1 MMRCPVCGIRLV
13 EPARSCRVHGTANA
27 PAEPG
32 AEQGGWLVEGELKSA
47 LAERG
52 LRLVGP
58 LGEGGFGGV
67 FAVERI
73 TDRRLLA
80 LKVTRDTTLAARV
93 ELGQEGLLQ
102 ARAGGEVAPALRG
115 EGELALPSTGVHG
128 YLLMDHVAA
137 SSLADRFA
145 QGAPLSLTEFALLA
159 RPLLGALGALHAR
172 GVVHRDL
179 KPENIFLHEA
189 GHITLI
195 DFGLARAAG
204 APSSE
209 GGPRRDVGT
218 AEYMS
223 PEQCVGDDAGDVR
236 SDVYSVG
243 ILLYEAL
250 AGAPPFWGVS
260 GTVREQ
266 QQSRRPAPLTR
277 RGLPAGVDD
286 AIRAALAKRADERTP
301 TAEALW
307 SALHAAL
314 VSGVA
319 PGASGT
325 VGGRVSIPA
334 GAAVRPAP
342 EAAPRREA
350 TREKRRMGLLFC
362 ATTAPVVELQSV
374 LAQYGGKLVQHG
386 AGALVAAFGHEA
398 TDHPVQLAYNAALSL
413 RARRL
418 TERCLV
424 DLGEVSVQRRRDGDT
439 RFFGGILTDKS
450 RIPGPS
456 TPPGVLFTEAAADTL
471 PDVRFAPAPGLA
483 DRLTVARREA
493 EDETTTFGLERPTFV
508 GRDEELRKLAALWS
522 EAAAARKPAL
532 ATVISESGY
541 GKSHLS
547 RELALIILRTPGDP
561 QVVRA
566 SVREGVAGDTSQAY
580 GQVLRRVLGVADDA
594 PPASLRTVL
603 EERAPVSERERGLPA
618 ALFMLGLLAGDDPE
632 IARLAAAPSALRFAA
647 ARLLGTILREAA
659 RERPLMLVVDDAH
672 LADEATLDA
681 LEYGTLGEG
690 AVPLFVC
697 VCVRPSFTSARPV
710 WSVRAGAST
719 TLTLDALEP
728 SAATELAR
736 RLLYPVEYVPAQA
749 LQRLVERTQGVPRLM
764 VELVRGLKR
773 DGIVRRVERGSAY
786 VLATDELDRLPDL
799 PIVQWNAQR
808 EVEALPPE
816 LQAHAKL
823 CALLGNAFGLR
834 ELEAALDAI
843 ERDDPS
849 VDLSLDAKVGA
860 VRLSRAG
867 LLARRRTGELAF
879 RDSLLRDTLYGLLSE
894 SERRRWHQ
902 LVLGVYRE
910 LGLPEA
916 YALPR
921 IALHAAASGAA
932 EVAVDA
938 YLTIGRRAAKLHGY
952 LEAESA
958 FGSALQVLGS
968 ESDARTIDALR
979 NRGTMRSRLG
989 RHEDALRDLRRA
1001 REIAAGSALALELML
1016 DEATVLDWMR
1026 EFDAAEALV
1035 REVERARPDPS
1046 SLLHVRLLAGI
1057 ARAEHR
1063 RGDSEG
1069 CVRDGAQ
1076 AAELALGFGDEGYET
1091 RVIALLMVAPDCAY
1105 LNRLGEAQAYFA
1117 SCIKECEEH
1126 ADLAHLMAAHNNR
1139 AILFYATKEMEP
1151 LRRDLSRAIALS
1163 REVGEPLYEYAAL
1176 NNFGE
1181 CELAYEAID
1190 RAREYAER
1198 AYALACRLYG
1208 EGSREEL
1215 TQLILHARIELY
1227 AGALERAAEWTR
1239 KARALVDG
1247 RAGRNHFEL
1256 TSLEMV
1262 QLRMLELAHV
1272 GASRAGDWDALIT
1285 EAEGADITPQ
1295 DGQELREAH
1304 AEWAMRVGLTA
1315 QAEVLVARAVELA
1328 RAQPNLIADRVLR
1341 RYGAAAVA

>member
-13 EPARSCRVHGTANA
+13 EPARSCRVHGPASA
-27 PAEPG
+27 PAEPEAEPG
-32 AEQGGWLVEGELKSA
+32 AWLAEAELKSA
-47 LAERG
+47 LAARG
-52 LRLVGP
+52 LRLIGQ

-67 FAVERI
+67 FAVER
-73 TDRRLLA
+73 TSDRKLMA
-80 LKVTRDTTLAARV
+80 LKVTRDTTSAARV

-102 ARAGGEVAPALRG
+102 ARAGAEVTPALRG

-145 QGAPLSLTEFALLA
+145 QGAPLSLTEFARLA
-159 RPLLGALGALHAR
+159 RPLLAALGALHAR

-179 KPENIFLHEA
+179 KPENIFVDDA
-189 GHITLI
+189 GRVTLI
-195 DFGLARAAG
+195 DFGLARASG
-204 APSSE
+204 APASE
-209 GGPRRDVGT
+209 GGARRDVGT

-236 SDVYSVG
+236 TDVYSAG

-250 AGAPPFWGVS
+250 AGAPPFWGAS

-277 RGLPAGVDD
+277 RGLPTGVDD

-301 TAEALW
+301 SAEALW
-307 SALHAAL
+307 CALHAAL
-314 VSGVA
+314 
-319 PGASGT
+319 ASGAA
-325 VGGRVSIPA
+325 PA
-334 GAAVRPAP
+334 SGAASVRASMPPGVVAGPAP
-342 EAAPRREA
+342 VPAPRREV

-456 TPPGVLFTEAAADTL
+456 TPLGVLFTEAAADTL
-471 PDVRFAPAPGLA
+471 PDARFAPVPGLA
-483 DRLTVARREA
+483 DRLSVARREA

-508 GRDEELRKLAALWS
+508 GRDEELLKLTALWT
-522 EAAAARKPAL
+522 EAAARQRPAL
-532 ATVISESGY
+532 ATVIGEPGY

-547 RELALIILRTPGDP
+547 RELALAILRTPGDP

-594 PPASLRTVL
+594 PSTSLRTVL
-603 EERAPVSERERGLPA
+603 EERAPEGERERGLPA

-647 ARLLGTILREAA
+647 ARLLGTILRESA

-690 AVPLFVC
+690 AVRLFVC
-697 VCVRPSFTSARPV
+697 VFVRPSFSSARPV
-710 WSVRAGAST
+710 WSVRAGASA
-719 TLTLDALEP
+719 TLTLEALDA
-728 SAATELAR
+728 SSATELAR

-849 VDLSLDAKVGA
+849 VELSLDAKVGA

-921 IALHAAASGAA
+921 IALHAAASGAT

-968 ESDARTIDALR
+968 VSDARTIDALR

-1035 REVERARPDPS
+1035 REVERAGPDPS
-1046 SLLHVRLLAGI
+1046 SLLHVRLLAGL

-1076 AAELALGFGDEGYET
+1076 AAELALGFGDAGYET

-1105 LNRLGEAQAYFA
+1105 LNRLDEAQAYFA

-1215 TQLILHARIELY
+1215 TQIILHARIELY
-1227 AGALERAAEWTR
+1227 GGVLERAAEWTR

-1247 RAGRNHFEL
+1247 RAGKNHFEL
-1256 TSLEMV
+1256 TSLETV
-1262 QLRMLELAHV
+1262 QLRMLELAHA
-1272 GASRAGDWDALIT
+1272 GASRAADWDALIA
-1285 EAEGADITPQ
+1285 EAEGADLTPQ

-1304 AEWAMRVGLTA
+1304 AEWAARVGLTP
-1315 QAEVLVARAVELA
+1315 QAEALVARAVELA
-1328 RAQPNLIADRVLR
+1328 RAHPNLLADRVLR
-1341 RYGAAAVA
+1341 RYGAVASVA